1 MQQKLK
7 IRSKGTEYTMSTN
20 ERGIVS
26 WSINS
31 FAWTLNKKS
40 LAKVKMQPTLF
51 FNLKQT
57 IFQHLYNW
65 QFAPW
70 EQFAS

>member
-31 FAWTLNKKS
+31 FAWTLDGDQTKKS
-40 LAKVKMQPTLF
+40 VAKVKMQPTYHF
-51 FNLKQT
+51 F
-57 IFQHLYNW
+57 
-65 QFAPW
+65 
-70 EQFAS
+70 